1 MAESPQ
7 STSNTSAAQPG
18 KAHLVLQMLNP
29 ASVKTG
35 GTWDVHVRR
44 AFEDKYEYT
53 WQGKARQGTNFG
65 CTLVSQEDSRQY
77 CQAQFK
83 KTSQKVAKYQ
93 QAVKAYKPDGRF
105 VMPKV
110 AFVEDAKAAY
120 ISCPLKMVVD
130 LSKTKMDR
138 LPELTNCLI
147 RCLSVG
153 CSKDITH

>member
-1 MAESPQ
+1 MAEAPQ
-7 STSNTSAAQPG
+7 GSSQTSAAQPG
-18 KAHLVLQMLNP
+18 TAHLALQMLNP

-53 WQGKARQGTNFG
+53 WQGKARQGTNFV
-65 CTLVSQEDSRQY
+65 CTLVSQEDPRQY

-83 KTSQKVAKYQ
+83 KTSQNGAKYQ

-105 VMPKV
+105 VMSKV

-130 LSKTKMDR
+130 LSKTKMDPCIEPSDSAVQRSYSHHCWQQR
-138 LPELTNCLI
+138 L
-147 RCLSVG
+147 
-153 CSKDITH
+153 